1 MTPADLGNVQIL
13 NQFWTADRQR
23 QFFELL
29 VTKYLPLSEVEIS
42 QMQED
47 PEEFIIVEESVS
59 LFESLRVVTEGTIM
73 LFGERMGSVTQLVL
87 QQLLQQ
93 ALGNFF
99 FFSVHG
105 KEVHPT
111 FLCRDLARQPH
122 SDDSFQGG
130 SVQRPYPVLVLP
142 ARLYR
147 HGYPPSDTP
156 DPRGRPPQPAE
167 FACPAE
173 AACLRN

>member
-99 FFSVHG
+99 FF
-105 KEVHPT
+105 
-111 FLCRDLARQPH
+111 F
-122 SDDSFQGG
+122 F
-130 SVQRPYPVLVLP
+130 
-142 ARLYR
+142 
-147 HGYPPSDTP
+147 
-156 DPRGRPPQPAE
+156 
-167 FACPAE
+167 
-173 AACLRN
+173 

>member
-99 FFSVHG
+99 F
-105 KEVHPT
+105 
-111 FLCRDLARQPH
+111 
-122 SDDSFQGG
+122 
-130 SVQRPYPVLVLP
+130 
-142 ARLYR
+142 
-147 HGYPPSDTP
+147 
-156 DPRGRPPQPAE
+156 
-167 FACPAE
+167 
-173 AACLRN
+173 

>member
-73 LFGERMGSVTQLVL
+73 LFGERMGSVTQPVL

-99 FFSVHG
+99 FF
-105 KEVHPT
+105 
-111 FLCRDLARQPH
+111 F
-122 SDDSFQGG
+122 F
-130 SVQRPYPVLVLP
+130 
-142 ARLYR
+142 
-147 HGYPPSDTP
+147 
-156 DPRGRPPQPAE
+156 
-167 FACPAE
+167 
-173 AACLRN
+173 

>member
-59 LFESLRVVTEGTIM
+59 LFESLRVVTEGTITACEGGNA
-73 LFGERMGSVTQLVL
+73 LVDVVKITFGLVTG
-87 QQLLQQ
+87 LL
-93 ALGNFF
+93 
-99 FFSVHG
+99 
-105 KEVHPT
+105 
-111 FLCRDLARQPH
+111 
-122 SDDSFQGG
+122 
-130 SVQRPYPVLVLP
+130 
-142 ARLYR
+142 
-147 HGYPPSDTP
+147 
-156 DPRGRPPQPAE
+156 
-167 FACPAE
+167 
-173 AACLRN
+173 